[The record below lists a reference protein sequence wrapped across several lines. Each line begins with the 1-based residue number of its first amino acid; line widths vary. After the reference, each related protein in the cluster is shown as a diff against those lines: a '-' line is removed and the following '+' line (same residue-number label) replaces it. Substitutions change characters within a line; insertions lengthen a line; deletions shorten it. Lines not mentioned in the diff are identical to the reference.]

1 MKIFENS
8 TEILDVSE
16 TPSAFCLFSRQERD
30 DSVDSL
36 EDCQGENTLLDP
48 DCDSDYDSLNFS
60 TSSSDSSDFEGSLVE
75 KVTDGVGE
83 PDSNAVKDE
92 ITSTEDFFLMKKL
105 KQLEARLWVLD
116 KRIRNTPHEINDVDH
131 LKERIQEAE
140 DILNS
145 YFILIEDNHENESID
160 STESKEPTEEDEEE
174 DEQKRE
180 PFHIVHQF
188 SIIPQTITAGRW
200 RQYYHYN
207 TPWFQSYF
215 ANRPYIVALGIDKEG
230 LDCVAII
237 KAEERILGL
246 TPVIRG
252 IITNSQSTVYCLLD
266 EKEVN
271 IEVIHEW
278 TKCWHFIIEQ
288 MLPQLRSS
296 VSFDIIQSPI
306 FEEAY
311 LGFEKNAISRF
322 LRTNF
327 CVGILVM
334 KKDQKTEEEFF
345 SNMQVSRS
353 FMHFFLSIAK
363 IVELKGWSR
372 YDGELD
378 TTKGR
383 NGTHSLYTMGYG
395 IEIMFHVSTMLAPG
409 SEGHVSKKRYIGND
423 SVVIIFQELGCTK
436 PFAISSMPSHMN
448 RVFIVVKAL
457 PKYNR

>member
-1 MKIFENS
+1 
-8 TEILDVSE
+8 
-16 TPSAFCLFSRQERD
+16 
-30 DSVDSL
+30 
-36 EDCQGENTLLDP
+36 
-48 DCDSDYDSLNFS
+48 
-60 TSSSDSSDFEGSLVE
+60 
-75 KVTDGVGE
+75 
-83 PDSNAVKDE
+83 
-92 ITSTEDFFLMKKL
+92 
-105 KQLEARLWVLD
+105 
-116 KRIRNTPHEINDVDH
+116 
-131 LKERIQEAE
+131 
-140 DILNS
+140 
-145 YFILIEDNHENESID
+145 
-160 STESKEPTEEDEEE
+160 
-174 DEQKRE
+174 
-180 PFHIVHQF
+180 
-188 SIIPQTITAGRW
+188 
-200 RQYYHYN
+200 
-207 TPWFQSYF
+207 
-215 ANRPYIVALGIDKEG
+215 
-230 LDCVAII
+230 
-237 KAEERILGL
+237 
-246 TPVIRG
+246 
-252 IITNSQSTVYCLLD
+252 
-266 EKEVN
+266 
-271 IEVIHEW
+271 
-278 TKCWHFIIEQ
+278 

-457 PKYNR
+457 PKYNRKWRYHISVSRKSDVPQFGPALSYPPIYTIEKSFEKMFLRLVINAQLAVDRSPINTTGQSKHHAKAFQELVLKLKKKKKVQRMAPDITATSSVGLSGAVNTLGTAVLNTK